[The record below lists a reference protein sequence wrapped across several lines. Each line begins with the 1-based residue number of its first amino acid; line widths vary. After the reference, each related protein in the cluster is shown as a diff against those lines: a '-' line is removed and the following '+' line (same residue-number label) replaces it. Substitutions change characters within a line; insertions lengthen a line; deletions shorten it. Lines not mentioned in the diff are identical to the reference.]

1 MAIKRQVVVFRVGP
15 EEFAMDIS
23 LAREIVE
30 MRPITPVPETRDY
43 VEGVMNL
50 RGNLIPVLDLRK
62 RLRAGERL
70 KGGSSG
76 RMSDKRIII
85 VTLEGKQIGLIVDA
99 ASEVIRI
106 SDDMIEPPPEVISE
120 IGVEYIAGLLNVSGR
135 FITMLDTAKAL
146 QGEVALELGEVM
158 SLLASRAQA
167 SL

>member
-1 MAIKRQVVVFRVGP
+1 MAIKRQVVVFRIGP
-15 EEFAMDIS
+15 EEFAMDIG

-30 MRPITPVPETRDY
+30 MRPVTPVPETRDY

-62 RLRAGERL
+62 RLRAGDRL

-76 RMSDKRIII
+76 RMSEKRIII
-85 VTLEGKQIGLIVDA
+85 VTLDGKQLGLIVDA

-106 SDDMIEPPPEVISE
+106 TDDMIEPPPEVIAE

>member
-23 LAREIVE
+23 IAREIVE

-106 SDDMIEPPPEVISE
+106 NDDMIEPPPEVIAE
-120 IGVEYIAGLLNVSGR
+120 IGVEYIGGLLNVSGR
-135 FITMLDTAKAL
+135 FITLLDTAKAL

>member
-1 MAIKRQVVVFRVGP
+1 MVIKRQVVVFRIGP

-30 MRPITPVPETRDY
+30 MRPVTPVPETRDY

-50 RGNLIPVLDLRK
+50 RGNLLPVLDLRK
-62 RLRAGERL
+62 RLRAGNRL

-76 RMSDKRIII
+76 RMSEKRIII
-85 VTLEGKQIGLIVDA
+85 VTMDGKQLGLIVDA

-106 SDDMIEPPPEVISE
+106 TDSMIEPPPEVITE
-120 IGVEYIAGLLNVSGR
+120 LGVDYIAGLINADGR
-135 FITMLDTAKAL
+135 FITLLDTVKAL
-146 QGEVALELGEVM
+146 QGEVAIELDDVM
-158 SLLASRAQA
+158 SLLATKTPA

>member
-1 MAIKRQVVVFRVGP
+1 MKRQVVVFRIGP
-15 EEFAMDIS
+15 EEFAMDIG

-50 RGNLIPVLDLRK
+50 RGNLLPVLDLRK
-62 RLRAGERL
+62 RLKAGNRL
-70 KGGSSG
+70 KGGPSG

-85 VTLEGKQIGLIVDA
+85 VTLEGKQVGLIVDA

-106 SDDMIEPPPEVISE
+106 TDNMIEPPPEVINE
-120 IGVEYIAGLLNVSGR
+120 IGVDYIAGLINAGGR
-135 FITMLDTAKAL
+135 FITLLDTGKAL
-146 QGEVALELGEVM
+146 QGDIALELDEVM
-158 SLLASRAQA
+158 SLLATRTSA

>member
-1 MAIKRQVVVFRVGP
+1 MAIKRQVVVFRIGP

-30 MRPITPVPETRDY
+30 MRPITLVPETRDY

-62 RLRAGERL
+62 RLKAGHRL
-70 KGGSSG
+70 MGGSSG

-85 VTLEGKQIGLIVDA
+85 ITMDGKQLGLIVDA

-106 SDDMIEPPPEVISE
+106 TDSMIEPPPEVITE
-120 IGVEYIAGLLNVSGR
+120 IGVDYIAGLINVGGR
-135 FITMLDTAKAL
+135 FITLLDTVKAL
-146 QGEVALELGEVM
+146 QGEVALELDEIM
-158 SLLASRAQA
+158 SMLVTQSP